1 MDIKK
6 ISKITLFL
14 LILLTLCAIGLTY
27 AYFTSGANHNKEDE
41 STIVRGGKLE
51 ITYGDGNGLLS
62 IEHLKPNQ
70 TVGEKTFTVTNTG
83 RNDVDTYDVI
93 LEDVINELEYYEDLE
108 YTLTC
113 SSDKGTCNG
122 NNGVF
127 PKNDSV
133 LISNPIK
140 VGETQSYKLT
150 VKYNETYKDQSNDMN
165 KYVLAKVNLK
175 NEESYLSTFKI
186 YGNTTL
192 VNNEF
197 NDVGDK
203 TKNLFNMSKT
213 INGSTILDNG
223 DGSLTVKK
231 YPASSKKLFELAPDL
246 KTGDTIVFSMV
257 TNGYPQIYLYNSQT
271 KNHWYLNSGSTIT
284 LTQEILNSLVYLYKQ
299 TNAQGGNDSIISN
312 MQMELGETKTE
323 YEPYG
328 YRIPISITGK
338 NLININELC
347 GSLDEN
353 GDYVCSAKS
362 ENYIISNVKPNTR
375 YTLSGTIKNTGVT
388 NSYPRLYFMYTDG
401 TDASNT
407 GSELKNYTDEYIFK
421 TATSANGK
429 TINGLQLGYNIGGG
443 YYHIKD
449 GKLQLE
455 EGTKSTE
462 YEPYYNE
469 IINLYLNKPLRKVGN
484 IADYV
489 DIKNGEVV
497 RRIGVID
504 SYNGE
509 KIDTDYTSSTGSL
522 TTGAK
527 VYYVLDEEQT
537 EKVDTTNILKKVK
550 LNGSVS
556 ANTNLSPYKIEF
568 IVL

>member
-14 LILLTLCAIGLTY
+14 LILLILCAIGLTY

-93 LEDVINELEYYEDLE
+93 LEDIINELESYEDLE

-113 SSDKGTCNG
+113 ESDKATCNG

-197 NDVGDK
+197 NDVG
-203 TKNLFNMSKT
+203 NLNE
-213 INGSTILDNG
+213 ST
-223 DGSLTVKK
+223 
-231 YPASSKKLFELAPDL
+231 
-246 KTGDTIVFSMV
+246 
-257 TNGYPQIYLYNSQT
+257 
-271 KNHWYLNSGSTIT
+271 ST
-284 LTQEILNSLVYLYKQ
+284 
-299 TNAQGGNDSIISN
+299 
-312 MQMELGETKTE
+312 
-323 YEPYG
+323 YE
-328 YRIPISITGK
+328 IPIAVPNK
-338 NLININELC
+338 NLITAKQVYAELANFINSENESRYSEGIIDNRNYISFVDNTATKYTKLTFKENTVYTV
-347 GSLDEN
+347 SLD
-353 GDYVCSAKS
+353 YMQKFWA
-362 ENYIISNVKPNTR
+362 
-375 YTLSGTIKNTGVT
+375 
-388 NSYPRLYFMYTDG
+388 NSPSINAGLFTFFYTDG
-401 TDASNT
+401 THSNLIVQ
-407 GSELKNYTDEYIFK
+407 GNNLGEWQHKSFSSEE
-421 TATSANGK
+421 GK
-429 TINGLQLGYNIGGG
+429 TIKYIGTVSYNYRYKNYID
-443 YYHIKD
+443 ID
-449 GKLQLE
+449 TFQLE
-455 EGTKSTE
+455 EGAEETA
-462 YEPYYNE
+462 YEPYSGETTNLS
-469 IINLYLNKPLRKVGN
+469 INAPLRKVGD

-509 KIDTDYTSSTGSL
+509 KIDADYISSTGSL

>member
-6 ISKITLFL
+6 ISKITVFL
-14 LILLTLCAIGLTY
+14 LILLILCAIGLTY

-83 RNDVDTYDVI
+83 RNDVDTYYVI
-93 LEDVINELEYYEDLE
+93 LEDIINELESYEDLE

-113 SSDKGTCNG
+113 ESDKATCNG
-122 NNGVF
+122 NNGAF

-192 VNNEF
+192 VNNKF
-197 NDVGDK
+197 NDVG
-203 TKNLFNMSKT
+203 NLNEST
-213 INGSTILDNG
+213 STYEIPLQIN
-223 DGSLTVKK
+223 
-231 YPASSKKLFELAPDL
+231 
-246 KTGDTIVFSMV
+246 
-257 TNGYPQIYLYNSQT
+257 
-271 KNHWYLNSGSTIT
+271 
-284 LTQEILNSLVYLYKQ
+284 
-299 TNAQGGNDSIISN
+299 
-312 MQMELGETKTE
+312 
-323 YEPYG
+323 
-328 YRIPISITGK
+328 GK
-338 NLININELC
+338 NLINITDTGISSGYYYDSE
-347 GSLDEN
+347 GSASTADARFIKVGPAVKVEPLTKYILSSNLNIYTVWFFNANTSISKKYLYNSSNITAFTTPEN
-353 GDYVCSAKS
+353 CNRLRISLYNTSGVADTSAFEWIQLEKG
-362 ENYIISNVKPNTR
+362 NT
-375 YTLSGTIKNTGVT
+375 VT
-388 NSYPRLYFMYTDG
+388 NFEKYQEPITTNLSI
-401 TDASNT
+401 DA
-407 GSELKNYTDEYIFK
+407 
-421 TATSANGK
+421 
-429 TINGLQLGYNIGGG
+429 
-443 YYHIKD
+443 
-449 GKLQLE
+449 
-455 EGTKSTE
+455 
-462 YEPYYNE
+462 
-469 IINLYLNKPLRKVGN
+469 PLRKVGS
-484 IADYV
+484 IADYI

-522 TTGAK
+522 ATGAK